1 LEENKEQWGIGGFY
15 LLCLLTPEVAIF
27 GYDGVVSFAS
37 VQDAVD
43 AVPLNNQVRTIIRI
57 GPGVHRQPVHIP
69 KTKKF
74 ITLCGSPIKD
84 MVICWDNTTTH
95 IKHTQVVSLPAG
107 LLLE

>member
-1 LEENKEQWGIGGFY
+1 MGDRRV
-15 LLCLLTPEVAIF
+15 LLVVSPEVAIF

-43 AVPLNNQVRTIIRI
+43 AVSLNNQVCTIIRI
-57 GPGVHRQPVHIP
+57 GPGVHRQQVHIP
-69 KTKKF
+69 KTKNF

-84 MVICWDNTTTH
+84 TVICWDNTTTR